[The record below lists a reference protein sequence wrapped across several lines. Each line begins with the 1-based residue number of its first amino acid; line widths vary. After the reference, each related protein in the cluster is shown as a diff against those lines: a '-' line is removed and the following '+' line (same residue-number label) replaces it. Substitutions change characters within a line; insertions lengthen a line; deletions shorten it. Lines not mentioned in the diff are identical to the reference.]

1 MIHPFVADK
10 LTGLQDIFLKH
21 KVKKAYLFGSVV
33 TDRFNDESDVDFL
46 IDSMT
51 EEDEPDAAVRGEVLW
66 DLYFALEDLFK
77 RKVDMVTR
85 DSLTNKYFIEE
96 LNRTSVLIYE

>member
-1 MIHPFVADK
+1 MIDPFVANK
-10 LTGLQDIFLKH
+10 LGEFQTIFSKH
-21 KVKKAYLFGSVV
+21 GVKKAYLFGSAV
-33 TDRFNDESDVDFL
+33 TDRFNDESDLDFL

-77 RKVDMVTR
+77 RKVDMVSR

-96 LNRTSVLIYE
+96 LNRTSVLIYG